1 MIEFDRKQD
10 KLIIVAPASGC
21 KDAQGRMDNA
31 ASFER
36 LQSTV
41 NFFKENGFQCTYDD
55 QIFAGDTLEYFAS
68 PKAERLR
75 QLKNALED
83 PAVKIISA
91 FRGGYGCSEIVFD
104 CLDIVP
110 SGPKILIGFSDI
122 TVLHFL
128 FNQHYK
134 FPSIH
139 GAMYVQQKKMLEEI
153 VSILEGNDTDF
164 DLKPLNKMAKISS
177 NITGKM
183 FGGNLTLLCNMIG
196 TKLHPVTKNK
206 ILFMEDVSER
216 GYQVH
221 RHLMHLHNAGLFEK
235 VRGIIFGDFTNSD
248 EYIEPTIKTFID
260 EYLVNIPAYRTTGIG
275 HGEKNYPITIG
286 GMGKITG
293 RNLTVRS
300 PFKLV

>member
-1 MIEFDRKQD
+1 MIKFNRKQD
-10 KLIIVAPASGC
+10 KLAIIAPASGC

-41 NFFKENGFQCTYDD
+41 SFFEKNGFQCTYDD
-55 QIFAGDTLEYFAS
+55 QIFSGDTLEYFAS
-68 PKAERLR
+68 PKVERLR

-83 PAVKIISA
+83 PNVKIISA

-128 FNQHYK
+128 FNQYYK
-134 FPSIH
+134 FPSVH
-139 GAMYVQQKKMLEEI
+139 GAMYVQQKGMLEKV
-153 VSILEGNDTDF
+153 VSVLAGNDIDI
-164 DLKPLNKMAKISS
+164 DLKPLNKAAKISS
-177 NITGKM
+177 SITGEM
-183 FGGNLTLLCNMIG
+183 LGGNLTLLCNMIG
-196 TKLHPVTKNK
+196 TKLHPVTKDK
-206 ILFMEDVSER
+206 ILFMEDVSEK

-221 RHLMHLHNAGLFEK
+221 RHLMHIHNARLFEK
-235 VRGIIFGDFTNSD
+235 VQGIIFGDFINSD
-248 EYIEPTIKTFID
+248 EHIEPTIKTFID
-260 EYLVNIPAYRTTGIG
+260 EYLANVPTYKTTGIG
-275 HGEKNYPITIG
+275 HGEKNHPITIG
-286 GMGKITG
+286 GVGKIV
-293 RNLTVRS
+293 NKHLTVHS